1 MLVAHNV
8 RHVVVCPGSRNAAL
22 VHNFNECPDIECH
35 PVTDE
40 RSAAFIALGISQQT
54 RRIVAV
60 CVTSGSALLN
70 TLPGVAEA
78 TYQHHGI
85 VVISADRPA
94 RWIDQLDGQTL
105 PQPGA
110 LGTFV
115 GKSVTLPEPHNDDE
129 QWYCSRLINE
139 ALLTLK
145 SDTRPSV
152 HINVPI
158 SEPLF
163 SFTTPKLPTVKAI
176 QRVHWADDMEHDYAI
191 HQIFKAKHPLIV
203 IGQMPDGR
211 IEDDVLDTLSH
222 YFPTLYEPL
231 AGELPPCPTD
241 EMLRAIEDA
250 PKKYLPDTVLYFGR
264 NTVSKRLRHF
274 LRSLSDKINVI
285 MVNRHGNLEDISQ
298 HTSLIIV
305 GNETRILGELSTY
318 INTRARCSAFA
329 QLWLDLKEQTLQ
341 QIASAPL
348 DFSADLAVRL
358 FEQERTEDDIVCYA
372 NSTAIRLAARHA
384 RHYCHCNRGLNGIEG
399 SLSTAAGMSLVADGN
414 VYCVIG
420 DLSFFY
426 DQNALWQQELSGNLR
441 ILLLN
446 NGGGAIFNTL
456 PGLEKSPVHNTFVA
470 AQHNTSAKGICEQF
484 NIEYKQATNTINL
497 QSAIQWLRTS
507 KSERPKLLEVIL

>member
-40 RSAAFIALGISQQT
+40 RSAAFIALGMSQRL

-85 VVISADRPA
+85 IIISADRPA
-94 RWIDQLDGQTL
+94 AWIDQLDGQTL

-110 LGTFV
+110 LSTFV
-115 GKSVTLPEPHNDDE
+115 GKSVTLPEPHNDE
-129 QWYCSRLINE
+129 ERWHCRRLICE
-139 ALLTLK
+139 AFLTLH
-145 SDTRPSV
+145 SEERPSI

-163 SFTTPKLPTVKAI
+163 SFTTKALPTVKPVG
-176 QRVHWADDMEHDYAI
+176 RLHWDREMEQDYFLRMAG
-191 HQIFKAKHPLIV
+191 KAKHPMIV
-203 IGQMPDGR
+203 IGQMEYGM
-211 IEDDVLDTLSH
+211 IEDDVLHTLSH
-222 YFPTLYEPL
+222 AFAILREPL
-231 AGELPPCPTD
+231 AGDLPLCPVD
-241 EMLRAIEDA
+241 DMLKAIEDA
-250 PKKYLPDTVLYFGR
+250 PNKYQPDFVMYLGR

-274 LRSLSDKINVI
+274 LRKLNKANII
-285 MVNRHGNLEDISQ
+285 MVNRHGKLEDVSQ
-298 HTSLIIV
+298 HASYILV
-305 GNETRILGELSTY
+305 GNETQILGELSTY
-318 INTRARCSAFA
+318 INTRKRSAFA
-329 QLWLDLKEQTLQ
+329 QLWFDLQ
-341 QIASAPL
+341 QSTLEQIAAKTLDYSAE
-348 DFSADLAVRL
+348 LAVKL
-358 FEQERTEDDIVCYA
+358 FEQGISEGDTVCYA
-372 NSTAIRLAARHA
+372 NSTAVRLAARHA
-384 RHYCHCNRGLNGIEG
+384 NHYCHCNRGLNGIEG
-399 SLSTAAGMSLVADGN
+399 SLSTAVGMALVAEEN

-426 DQNALWQQELSGNLR
+426 DQNALWQQQLSGNLR

-456 PGLEKSPVHNTFVA
+456 PGLEQSPVRDTFVA
-470 AQHNTSAKGICEQF
+470 AHHSTSAKGICEQF
-484 NIEYKQATNTINL
+484 NINY
-497 QSAIQWLRTS
+497 QSASDTLSLEKGIQWLRTN
-507 KSERPKLLEVIL
+507 KSNRPKLLEVQL